1 MSFQPSVIIWTVICF
16 LLLTVILKN
25 LLFTPVLRVLDERKE
40 RLEAARGKR
49 AEIERLTAE
58 NEALVTAEKEKEL
71 QKRSDEAKQL
81 AFDIQSEGKKE
92 IELAQRQCLAEIE
105 KYRES
110 IKDEHEQIVAS
121 VAPKME
127 TAAAIFAK
135 NIITHRI

>member
-1 MSFQPSVIIWTVICF
+1 MSFQPSVIIWTIICF

-25 LLFTPVLRVLDERKE
+25 LLFTPVLKVLDERKE
-40 RLEAARGKR
+40 KIEAAHQKK
-49 AEIERLTAE
+49 AEIEKLTRE
-58 NEALVTAEKEKEL
+58 NEEYLAAEKQKEL
-71 QKRSDEAKQL
+71 IKRAATAKKL
-81 AFDIQSEGKKE
+81 ASDIQAEGKKE

-110 IKDEHEQIVAS
+110 IADEHEQIVSS

>member
-58 NEALVTAEKEKEL
+58 NEALVAAEKEKEL

>member
-40 RLEAARGKR
+40 RLEAAKGKR

-58 NEALVTAEKEKEL
+58 NEALVAAEKEKEL

-81 AFDIQSEGKKE
+81 AFDIQSEGKRE

>member
-25 LLFTPVLRVLDERKE
+25 LLFAPVLKVLDERKE
-40 RLEAARGKR
+40 KIEAAQQKK
-49 AEIERLTAE
+49 AEIEKLTNE
-58 NEALVTAEKEKEL
+58 NEAYLSAEKQKEL
-71 QKRSDEAKQL
+71 QQRSAAAKRL
-81 AFDIQSEGKKE
+81 ASEIHSEGKKE

-110 IKDEHEQIVAS
+110 IKDEHEQIVSS

>member
-58 NEALVTAEKEKEL
+58 NEALVAAEKEKEL
-71 QKRSDEAKQL
+71 QKRSDKAKQL

>member
-58 NEALVTAEKEKEL
+58 NEALVAAEKEKEL

-81 AFDIQSEGKKE
+81 AFDIQSEGKRE

>member
-16 LLLTVILKN
+16 LLLTVIFKN

-58 NEALVTAEKEKEL
+58 NEALVAAEKEKEL

-81 AFDIQSEGKKE
+81 AFDIQSEGKRE